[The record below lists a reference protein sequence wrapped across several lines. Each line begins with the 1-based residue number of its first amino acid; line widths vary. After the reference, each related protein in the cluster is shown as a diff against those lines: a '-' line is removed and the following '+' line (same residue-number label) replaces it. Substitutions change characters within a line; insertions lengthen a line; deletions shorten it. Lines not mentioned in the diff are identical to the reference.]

1 MFRYTG
7 RLHSARKS
15 LVTFALLLLFLAGS
29 LAEQTAKE
37 VVSVTITV
45 SNIEK
50 SISFFT
56 DVLDFR
62 KISEIKELNGTDLS
76 NLFGIGK
83 KDIKLKEIKLAL
95 GSENIELIQFIE
107 PARGRAIPPDSKSND
122 LWFQHIAI
130 VTNNMDSAYAQL
142 RRHKVVFVSSS
153 PQTLPDYIPA
163 AAGIKAF
170 YFRDPDGHNL
180 EVIFYPKGKGN
191 PKWQRASKGIFTGID
206 HTAIGI
212 SDTESSIIFYRDI
225 IGLTVAGSSE
235 NYGTEQEHLNQV
247 FGAHLLITGL
257 MAPNGFGVEFL
268 NYIAPPG
275 GRKYPVDSKPDD
287 LWHWHTTIRVSE
299 IQKLYDKLTNLNYQI
314 ISKGIT
320 DISKLEIGGE
330 KGFLARDPDGHAILF
345 TE

>member
-1 MFRYTG
+1 MIKYTG
-7 RLHSARKS
+7 RLHSIRKS
-15 LVTFALLLLFLAGS
+15 FATFALLLLVLTCSLAG
-29 LAEQTAKE
+29 QTAKE
-37 VVSVTITV
+37 VASVTITV

-62 KISEIKELNGTDLS
+62 KISEIKELNRTDLS

-83 KDIKLKEIKLAL
+83 NHTKLKEIKLAL

-107 PARGRAIPPDSKSND
+107 PASGREIPPDSKSND

-191 PKWQRASKGIFTGID
+191 PKWQGASKGIFIGID

-212 SDTESSIIFYRDI
+212 SDTESSIIFYKDI

-257 MAPNGFGVEFL
+257 MAPKGIGVEFL

-330 KGFLARDPDGHAILF
+330 IGFLARDPDGHAILF

>member
-1 MFRYTG
+1 MIIYKGIFQSIR
-7 RLHSARKS
+7 RS
-15 LVTFALLLLFLAGS
+15 LATIALLILILVNQLEGQNAI
-29 LAEQTAKE
+29 E
-37 VVSVTITV
+37 VASVTITV
-45 SNIEK
+45 SSIAQ

-62 KISEIKELNGTDLS
+62 KISEVKEIHGKNLNT
-76 NLFGIGK
+76 LFGIEREGLKMK
-83 KDIKLKEIKLAL
+83 KVKLAM

-107 PARGRAIPPDSKSND
+107 PAGRAVPFDSKSND

-130 VTNNMDSAYAQL
+130 VTNNMDSAYAKL
-142 RRHKVVFVSSS
+142 KRHKVVFVSSS
-153 PQTLPDYIPA
+153 PQTLPDYITA

-191 PKWQRASKGIFTGID
+191 PKWQGASKGIFIGID

-212 SDTESSIIFYRDI
+212 SDTESSIIFYKDI

-257 MAPNGFGVEFL
+257 MAPKGIGVEFL

-287 LWHWHTTIRVSE
+287 LWHWHKTIRVSE

-330 KGFLARDPDGHAILF
+330 KGLLARDPDGHAILF